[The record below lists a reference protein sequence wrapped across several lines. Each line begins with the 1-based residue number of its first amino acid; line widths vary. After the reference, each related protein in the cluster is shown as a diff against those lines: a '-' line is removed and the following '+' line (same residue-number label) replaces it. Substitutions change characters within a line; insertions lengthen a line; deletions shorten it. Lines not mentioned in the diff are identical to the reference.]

1 MTQKSI
7 DYYLAPQS
15 PWTYLG
21 HARLVAMAQKHGA
34 SIRIKPMDL
43 GKIFPISGGLP
54 LPKRAPQRQAY
65 RLTELARFRDH
76 LGLPLHVQP
85 QYFPV
90 AGDPAARVII
100 AVREADG
107 QEAAVTYAGKVLAG
121 VWADQRDIASEAT
134 LKAMLA
140 ECGLPESRY
149 EESQEPSIQA
159 LYDAD
164 TQSAI
169 DANVFGSPSYVV
181 TDSAGKSELFWGQ
194 DRLDFVERALAA

>member
-1 MTQKSI
+1 MSQKTI

-21 HARLVAMAQKHGA
+21 HARLVAMAKKHGA
-34 SIRIKPMDL
+34 KISIKPMDL

-65 RLTELARFRDH
+65 RLVELARFRDH
-76 LGLPLHVQP
+76 LQMPLHVQP
-85 QYFPV
+85 AFFPV

-107 QEAAVTYAGKVLAG
+107 QDAAVTFAGKVLAG
-121 VWADQRDIASEAT
+121 VWADQRNIADVDT
-134 LKAMLA
+134 LKLMLA
-140 ECGLPESRY
+140 ECGLSEGRYDESLS
-149 EESQEPSIQA
+149 ESTQA

-164 TQSAI
+164 TQQAI
-169 DANVFGSPSYVV
+169 DAQVFGSPSYVI
-181 TDSAGKSELFWGQ
+181 GGELFWGQ
-194 DRLDFVERALAA
+194 DRLEFVERKLAV

>member
-1 MTQKSI
+1 MKQKTI

-21 HARLVAMAQKHGA
+21 HARLVAMAQKYGVKI
-34 SIRIKPMDL
+34 SIKPMDL

-65 RLTELARFRDH
+65 RLVELARFRDH
-76 LGLPLHVQP
+76 LQMPLHVQP
-85 QYFPV
+85 AFFPV

-107 QEAAVTYAGKVLAG
+107 QDAAVTFAGKVLAG
-121 VWADQRDIASEAT
+121 VWADQRNIADVDT
-134 LKAMLA
+134 LKLMLA
-140 ECGLPESRY
+140 ECGLPEGRY
-149 EESQEPSIQA
+149 DESLSESTQA

-164 TQSAI
+164 TQQAI
-169 DANVFGSPSYVV
+169 DAQVFGSPSYVI
-181 TDSAGKSELFWGQ
+181 DGELFWGQ
-194 DRLDFVERALAA
+194 DRLEFVERKLAA

>member
-1 MTQKSI
+1 MSQKTI

-21 HARLVAMAQKHGA
+21 HARLVEMAKKHGA
-34 SIRIKPMDL
+34 TIQIKPMDL

-65 RLTELARFRDH
+65 RFVELARFRDH
-76 LGLPLHVQP
+76 LQMPLNVQP
-85 QYFPV
+85 AFFPV

-100 AVREADG
+100 AVRESDG
-107 QEAAVTYAGKVLAG
+107 QAAAVDFAGKVLAG
-121 VWADQRDIASEAT
+121 VWAQERNIADVDT
-134 LKAMLA
+134 LKLILT
-140 ECGLPESRY
+140 ECGLPASRY
-149 EESQEPSIQA
+149 EESLSESIQA

-169 DANVFGSPSYVV
+169 DAQVFGSPAYVI
-181 TDSAGKSELFWGQ
+181 DGELFWGQ
-194 DRLDFVERALAA
+194 DRLEFVERKLTV

>member
-1 MTQKSI
+1 MSQKTI

-21 HARLVAMAQKHGA
+21 HARLAAMAKAHGA
-34 SIRIKPMDL
+34 TIRIKPMDL

-54 LPKRAPQRQAY
+54 LPKRSPQRQAY
-65 RLTELARFRDH
+65 RLLELARFRDY
-76 LGLPLHVQP
+76 LKLPLNVQP
-85 QYFPV
+85 AFFPV

-107 QEAAVTYAGKVLAG
+107 QEAAMTFAGQVLKG
-121 VWADQRDIASEAT
+121 VWADERNIADVET

-140 ECGLPESRY
+140 ECGLPASRY
-149 EESQEPSIQA
+149 DESLEANIQA

-164 TQSAI
+164 TQSAM
-169 DANVFGSPSYVV
+169 DAHVFGAPSFVV
-181 TDSAGKSELFWGQ
+181 GGELFWGQ
-194 DRLDFVERALAA
+194 DRLAFVERKL

>member
-1 MTQKSI
+1 MSQKII

-21 HARLVAMAQKHGA
+21 HARLVAMAKKYGA

-65 RLTELARFRDH
+65 RLLELARFRDH
-76 LGLPLHVQP
+76 LKMPLNIQP
-85 QYFPV
+85 AFFPV
-90 AGDPAARVII
+90 AGDPASRVII

-107 QEAAVTYAGKVLAG
+107 QDAAVAYGGKVLSA
-121 VWADQRDIASEAT
+121 VWADERNIADMDT
-134 LKAMLA
+134 LKLLLT
-140 ECGLPESRY
+140 ECGLPATRY
-149 EESQEPSIQA
+149 EESLTESIQA

-164 TQSAI
+164 TQTAI
-169 DANVFGSPSYVV
+169 DTQVFGSPTFVI
-181 TDSAGKSELFWGQ
+181 DGDLLWGQ
-194 DRLDFVERALAA
+194 DRLDFVERKLASS